1 METMTPQHEDFVDD
15 FFGPP
20 SQETSPIQE
29 NAPLTCFLC
38 GKPSLSFEQ
47 GIHPNCAR
55 KEKLSE
61 DCNPVL

>member
-1 METMTPQHEDFVDD
+1 MQTITPRHEDFVDD

-20 SQETSPIQE
+20 GQETLPVQE
-29 NAPLTCFLC
+29 DAPLTCFLC
-38 GKPSLSFEQ
+38 GKPSLPSDQ
-47 GIHPNCAR
+47 GIHPNCSR